1 MTAAAVSLMLD
12 HCAECSL
19 LAMEAD
25 LRTLKTWNCVSFG
38 EHAMKV
44 FDTVIAEMLRLG
56 CQHD

>member
-1 MTAAAVSLMLD
+1 MLD